1 MALRLI
7 VGYGFVAHGIAKLT
21 RGPMCLRA
29 FAGDGRATAN
39 LMAWLTIVIELV
51 GGVAVLVG
59 AFVALVSIPL
69 AAVLIVAM
77 VKVHLAYGFSSIK
90 LLAITPAGAQ
100 FGPPGYES
108 QFAVSRVSRGSHS
121 WAVRGPWRL
130 KPSPVDVD
138 DRQATIAADS
148 SISIRSNVKRRQ
160 YVSVGNAVEC
170 GGRGDRCGGRSSA
183 QPRQP
188 GLTLAV
194 IMTNDPTS
202 NEIKVYDT
210 STNALVQTLSTGGA
224 GGVAGNARGVKQ
236 YQGDL
241 FAAVNNGSNTVALYR
256 RVGDRLR
263 FDRLVTT
270 TSAPVSMDFGNDH
283 MYVAGATTIDSFVLD
298 HDSVGGLDGTATLE
312 LATGGVPPNGS
323 TAQVGVVDEA
333 HVLVTLKADPDPGTV
348 DVVALDHGAV
358 IGSSPTAVSAP
369 VGSLAPFGFSVY
381 PDGTALIT
389 LAHSGQHGLFRDG
402 AFAAVI
408 DSAGQA
414 GPCWT
419 TRVGKYVFTANTG
432 SQTLS
437 RLVGTGSHVFLD
449 TAVAATVATGNP
461 LDVDADGGVLAV
473 IDHGAGQSHLSLF
486 TYNAF
491 GELTPRGAPITV
503 SVPDANGVA
512 IMVARSRADS

>member
-1 MALRLI
+1 MFRWVMQWSVVAVVI
-7 VGYGFVAHGIAKLT
+7 VA
-21 RGPMCLRA
+21 
-29 FAGDGRATAN
+29 
-39 LMAWLTIVIELV
+39 
-51 GGVAVLVG
+51 GGV
-59 AFVALVSIPL
+59 
-69 AAVLIVAM
+69 
-77 VKVHLAYGFSSIK
+77 
-90 LLAITPAGAQ
+90 
-100 FGPPGYES
+100 
-108 QFAVSRVSRGSHS
+108 
-121 WAVRGPWRL
+121 
-130 KPSPVDVD
+130 
-138 DRQATIAADS
+138 
-148 SISIRSNVKRRQ
+148 
-160 YVSVGNAVEC
+160 
-170 GGRGDRCGGRSSA
+170 SSA

-241 FAAVNNGSNTVALYR
+241 FAAVNNGSSTVALYR

-270 TSAPVSMDFGNDH
+270 TSAPVSIDFGNDH

-312 LATGGVPPNGS
+312 LATGGLPPNGS
-323 TAQVGVVDEA
+323 TAQVGVVDDA

-408 DSAGQA
+408 DSAGQV

-449 TAVAATVATGNP
+449 SAVAATVATGNP

-473 IDHGAGQSHLSLF
+473 IDHGTGQSHLSLF
-486 TYNAF
+486 TYNAL